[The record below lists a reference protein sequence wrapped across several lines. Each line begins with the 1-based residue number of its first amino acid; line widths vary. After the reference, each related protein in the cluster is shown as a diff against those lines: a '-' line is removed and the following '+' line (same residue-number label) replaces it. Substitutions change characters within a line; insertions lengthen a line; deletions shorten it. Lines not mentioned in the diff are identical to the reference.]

1 MHRRRGRRGV
11 RLPAAFA
18 LAATVAATSACGGL
32 DQTRLL
38 GSDTGGSV
46 TTLGFGLQ
54 DDIASTRVDEFR
66 KKFPDVDLRVN
77 EGAFDV
83 QQFLSAVA
91 SGRPPDLV
99 YLEREGVGSY
109 AHRGALQ
116 PLTKC
121 VERAGIDMSDYRD
134 FAVGQVTVD
143 GEIYA
148 IPEFTILQVVL
159 INNKAAADVGV
170 RPEDIDLSDPAG
182 LAALGERMTKRE
194 GGKLTRLGFHPKI
207 PDFYPLWVAAGGGR
221 ILSDDGK
228 TVEIDSAPA
237 REALAYGK
245 RVFDAAGGYPVAK
258 SFNDSWDFF
267 GEKNEFATDQVGIM
281 PMENWYLNVL
291 AEASPDAPITVR
303 AFEDREGNPISWA
316 GGSSWAIP
324 KGAKHFDQA
333 CDFIATMTA
342 ADTWVAAA
350 KARAAARE
358 KEKLPFT
365 GIYTANKIADQRIFS
380 EVYRPSGTKWVDDA
394 VKVVLSLQD
403 SARSMPPSP
412 AGAEVKTEWQAAA
425 NRVLLNGDDP
435 ADVLGEAA
443 RQGQAAIDRTNAGR

>member
-1 MHRRRGRRGV
+1 MHRRRGRR
-11 RLPAAFA
+11 AALA
-18 LAATVAATSACGGL
+18 LAAVTLAATTACGGL

-38 GSDTGGSV
+38 GSDTGGSL
-46 TTLGFGLQ
+46 TTLGFGLP
-54 DDIASTRVDEFR
+54 DEIASTRVDEFR
-66 KKFPDVDLRVN
+66 RQHPEVDLRIT

-99 YLEREGVGSY
+99 YLDREGVGSY

-116 PLTKC
+116 PLTTC
-121 VERAGIDMSDYRD
+121 IARAGIDMGDYREA
-134 FAVGQVTVD
+134 AVEQVTVD
-143 GEIYA
+143 GEVYA
-148 IPEFTILQVVL
+148 VPEFTILPVVL
-159 INNKAAADVGV
+159 INDKAAADAGV
-170 RPEDIDLSDPAG
+170 APADIDLSDPAA
-182 LAALGERMTKRE
+182 LAELGAKMTRRE
-194 GGKLTRLGFHPKI
+194 GGKLTRLGFHPKV

-221 ILSDDGK
+221 ILSDDGQ
-228 TVEIDSAPA
+228 TVELDSAPA
-237 REALAYGK
+237 REALAYAKG
-245 RVFDAAGGYPVAK
+245 VFDAAGGYPAVK

-291 AEASPDAPITVR
+291 AEVSPDAPVTVR
-303 AFEDREGNPISWA
+303 AFEDRQGNPLSWA

-324 KGAKHFDQA
+324 KGAKHVDAA

-350 KARAAARE
+350 RARAGARAE
-358 KEKLPFT
+358 EKLPFT
-365 GIYTANKIADQRIFS
+365 GIYTANKVADQRIFT
-380 EVYRPSGTKWVDDA
+380 EVYRPSGRRWVDDA

-403 SARSMPPSP
+403 DALGTPPSP

-425 NRVLLNGDDP
+425 NRVLLDGDDP
-435 ADVLGEAA
+435 AEALSEA
-443 RQGQAAIDRTNAGR
+443 QPQAQSAIDRTNPGG